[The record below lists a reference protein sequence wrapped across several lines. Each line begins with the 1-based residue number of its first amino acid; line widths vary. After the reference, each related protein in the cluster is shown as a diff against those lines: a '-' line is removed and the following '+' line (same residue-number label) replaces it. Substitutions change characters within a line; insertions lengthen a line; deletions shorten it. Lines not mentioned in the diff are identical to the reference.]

1 IGQVENMSVEGLFVH
16 GGDLW
21 RLNTP
26 LSCLQPPQQGKTHK
40 HIVVFIIPLYG
51 YCVDSAI
58 STITFILVKS
68 MRQFNIPTELS
79 YIISFIINIL
89 YR

>member
-1 IGQVENMSVEGLFVH
+1 MAIKWFNQ
-16 GGDLW
+16 GDQEMILMI
-21 RLNTP
+21 NTMY
-26 LSCLQPPQQGKTHK
+26 K

-68 MRQFNIPTELS
+68 MRQW
-79 YIISFIINIL
+79 
-89 YR
+89 

>member
-1 IGQVENMSVEGLFVH
+1 MAIKWFNQ
-16 GGDLW
+16 GDQEMILMI
-21 RLNTP
+21 NTMY
-26 LSCLQPPQQGKTHK
+26 K

-79 YIISFIINIL
+79 Y
-89 YR
+89 

>member
-1 IGQVENMSVEGLFVH
+1 MAIKWFNQ
-16 GGDLW
+16 GDQEMILMI
-21 RLNTP
+21 NTMY
-26 LSCLQPPQQGKTHK
+26 K
-40 HIVVFIIPLYG
+40 HIVLFIIPLYG